1 MSNNKFE
8 SISKNIV
15 AEDVGVNI
23 DDVFIVWISKVLQN
37 NKAMLSTTML
47 GSPYYEITYNGDKD
61 EFYIDKYMKESNRV
75 YHHNTEPLGECTAC
89 RIYPQN

>member
-23 DDVFIVWISKVLQN
+23 DDVFIVWISKILQN
-37 NKAMLSTTML
+37 NKAMLSTTVS
-47 GSPYYEITYNGDKD
+47 GRPYYEITYNGDAD
-61 EFYIDKYMKESNRV
+61 EFYIDKYTKESNRV
-75 YHHNTEPLGECTAC
+75 YHNSPEPLEECSAC

>member
-8 SISKNIV
+8 KFCKETV

-37 NKAMLSTTML
+37 NKAMLSTTMQ

-61 EFYIDKYMKESNRV
+61 EFYIDKYVKESNRV
-75 YHHNTEPLGECTAC
+75 FRPGNEPAGNYAA
-89 RIYPQN
+89 

>member
-8 SISKNIV
+8 STVKNIV
-15 AEDVGVNI
+15 AEDTGVNI
-23 DDVFIVWISKVLQN
+23 EDVFIVWISKILQN
-37 NKAMLSTTML
+37 NKAMLSTTMK

-75 YHHNTEPLGECTAC
+75 FQLNQEA
-89 RIYPQN
+89 